1 MPKSYSQEYIDSLNQ
16 VEMHDNLGIT
26 LARACVEANVPLKL
40 VAKYFGVSR
49 MTVHTWFRGGPIRPG
64 RVPLVNSLLTNIK
77 EDTARGTLPLADF
90 KDAKQ
95 YIAKLIDAQDEP
107 A

>member
-1 MPKSYSQEYIDSLNQ
+1 
-16 VEMHDNLGIT
+16 
-26 LARACVEANVPLKL
+26 
-40 VAKYFGVSR
+40 
-49 MTVHTWFRGGPIRPG
+49 
-64 RVPLVNSLLTNIK
+64 
-77 EDTARGTLPLADF
+77 LPLADF